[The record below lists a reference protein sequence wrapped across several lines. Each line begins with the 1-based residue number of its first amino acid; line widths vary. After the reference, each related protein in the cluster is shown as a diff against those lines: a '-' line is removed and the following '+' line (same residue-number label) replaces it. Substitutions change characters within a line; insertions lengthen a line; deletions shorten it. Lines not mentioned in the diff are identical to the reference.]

1 MGENQEGLTCNIS
14 QRGENGQ
21 TDGVFTVSCWD
32 NICFSLL
39 PQTTMFFFLL
49 VYTFPGDHHSPS
61 WHHSQAVIWPSWI
74 CPAKRK
80 IISVCIPTRI
90 SLTYITV
97 LNAKKKM
104 LKCKLNYLIIFFFFF
119 NMNSSNHW
127 LNNFIFLEFFILC
140 YFSFWFVTTI
150 LGQISCTKM

>member
-104 LKCKLNYLIIFFFFF
+104 LKCKLNYLIIFFFFSIWIVPIIDLIISF
-119 NMNSSNHW
+119 SLSF
-127 LNNFIFLEFFILC
+127 LFYVIFLFDL
-140 YFSFWFVTTI
+140 
-150 LGQISCTKM
+150 